1 MNELMLKD
9 NGTILSTELT
19 EVINE
24 FRKQEGNNKELLH
37 KNLLAKIK
45 KRTWSAGVTR
55 VRQRAKYFAGWIWR
69 CKRRKTPLLD

>member
-1 MNELMLKD
+1 MSELTLKD
-9 NGTILSTELT
+9 NGVILSTELT

-45 KRTWSAGVTR
+45 KRT
-55 VRQRAKYFAGWIWR
+55 
-69 CKRRKTPLLD
+69 